1 MASAVLLC
9 VAGLAAAVGVRLSEE
24 RTPWRIAKGPAWAR
38 SLPLPSDRRI
48 TVLRKR
54 LLKAAAEMGE
64 SHPTRAMIV
73 VTRRQRFYR
82 ATGMDIPHQP
92 NDILYVIAA
101 SGHFVSLRGP
111 PQQGTFMFA
120 YRGADRRGETGG
132 GLESEPPT
140 DLRKLG
146 RTILLDLDS

>member
-1 MASAVLLC
+1 
-9 VAGLAAAVGVRLSEE
+9 
-24 RTPWRIAKGPAWAR
+24 
-38 SLPLPSDRRI
+38 
-48 TVLRKR
+48 
-54 LLKAAAEMGE
+54 
-64 SHPTRAMIV
+64 MIV

-101 SGHFVSLRGP
+101 SGHFVCGGCSGPGGP
-111 PQQGTFMFA
+111 PKQGTFMLA
-120 YRGADRRGETGG
+120 YRGADGPGETGFEFG
-132 GLESEPPT
+132 GEPPT